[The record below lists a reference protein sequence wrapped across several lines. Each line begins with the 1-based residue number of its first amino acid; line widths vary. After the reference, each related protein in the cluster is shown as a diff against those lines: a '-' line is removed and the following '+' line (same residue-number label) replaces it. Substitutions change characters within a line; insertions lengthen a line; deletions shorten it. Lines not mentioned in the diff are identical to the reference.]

1 MKKVVLIAGLS
12 LATAVGS
19 ASALSITVN
28 TAVTPISLKIT
39 PVGNL
44 AVSCY
49 ERDGLTA
56 KNITINDFTPDSI
69 TLPLQ
74 CQKQSQYSI
83 WVMKGTFIS
92 KFQYNAPISGSNDS
106 ACTVI
111 WSGTFI
117 KSIAGISCQ

>member
-1 MKKVVLIAGLS
+1 MKNVVLIAGLS
-12 LATAVGS
+12 LVTAVGS

-28 TAVTPISLKIT
+28 TAVAPISLKIT

-56 KNITINDFTPDSI
+56 KNITINDFTPDAM
-69 TLPLQ
+69 TLPPL
-74 CQKQSQYSI
+74 CQKQNQYSI
-83 WVMKGTFIS
+83 WVMKGTFS
-92 KFQYNAPISGSNDS
+92 KFQYNAPISGINNST
-106 ACTVI
+106 CTVI